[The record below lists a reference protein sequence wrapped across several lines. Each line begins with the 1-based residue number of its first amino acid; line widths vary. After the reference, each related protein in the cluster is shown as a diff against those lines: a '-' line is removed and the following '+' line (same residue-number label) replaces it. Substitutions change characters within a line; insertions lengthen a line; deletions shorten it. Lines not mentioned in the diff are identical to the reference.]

1 MLAGLT
7 LAQRRGYL
15 GAFGHSDRATWVAD
29 TKAGVTNSAPLRA
42 TPCVPDGPPPPGPE
56 WALQRAKPWWRG
68 VEDFRRAAGD
78 QSFPRSCRDTS
89 PPPGQRCGGQRRGHG
104 RGIEIG
110 FEVADVEQH
119 AGLERVKRYGSPDVL
134 RQEMAKRRQK
144 GPQGGKHLDRR
155 SGAACSAYDGC
166 SSFSSSDSIAVA
178 FSSMRFFSVSF
189 SARRWN
195 SSSAMLRAARI
206 ATRAMR
212 SL

>member
-78 QSFPRSCRDTS
+78 QSFARSCRDTS

-119 AGLERVKRYGSPDVL
+119 AGLERVKRYGSPDVH

-144 GPQGGKHLDRR
+144 GPQGGESTWIGGQARLVPPMMV
-155 SGAACSAYDGC
+155 AALFPAATASQ
-166 SSFSSSDSIAVA
+166 SPF
-178 FSSMRFFSVSF
+178 
-189 SARRWN
+189 
-195 SSSAMLRAARI
+195 LR
-206 ATRAMR
+206 
-212 SL
+212 